1 MSWTKGQIVEDAYNE
16 LAIAGWVY
24 DLDESERQWG
34 GQRLDLLLAD
44 WDARGIH
51 LGYALAATPDAVD
64 LDADSGIPIGAIRG
78 VVLNLA
84 KSLASGKGKA
94 LPPQTLAD
102 ARQALDA
109 IRGKAFAPRE
119 QQLPNTLQRGQG
131 SKHWR
136 TLNRPYMPRP
146 DTTSPQ
152 LDEGGGLTFPE

>member
-1 MSWTKGQIVEDAYNE
+1 MSWTKAQIVADAYNE

-24 DLDESERQWG
+24 DLDPDEQQWG
-34 GQRLDLLLAD
+34 GQRLDTMLAD
-44 WDARGIH
+44 WDMRGIQ
-51 LGYALAATPDAVD
+51 LGYALANTPGEID
-64 LDADSGIPIGAIRG
+64 LDADSGLPVGVIRA

-131 SKHWR
+131 TKHWR
-136 TLNRPYMPRP
+136 TLNRPYMPTP
-146 DTTSPQ
+146 DTTSSRV
-152 LDEGGGLTFPE
+152 DEGGGLIFPE